1 MLTKMNL
8 FWTIFWT
15 SESCVTS
22 FSAPDGSQMQRSAD
36 CPQTN
41 RNNCHNFPHLQEEQ
55 HVPFVYNPNE
65 TTVTTFP
72 TYRRNDIVYNPNETT
87 VTTFPTYSRND
98 VVRFSTTQ
106 TKQLSSYNP
115 DETTVTTFSTY
126 RRNDVVRLSTTQ
138 TKQLSQ
144 LSPPT
149 GGTTC
154 SGCLQ
159 HKRSHNFPHLQEER
173 CVSFV
178 TQILKNRCHTFPYL
192 RDQRKQQSVFLIE
205 PDCPSNGF
213 GYHFPHLQEPVS
225 EV

>member
-72 TYRRNDIVYNPNETT
+72 TYRRNGVC
-87 VTTFPTYSRND
+87 
-98 VVRFSTTQ
+98 
-106 TKQLSSYNP
+106 
-115 DETTVTTFSTY
+115 
-126 RRNDVVRLSTTQ
+126 RLSHRCSKTDVTRFLRRGQ
-138 TKQLSQ
+138 TDSCVTVRWLLRASARARQQARAHPLAVSGRRVVVV
-144 LSPPT
+144 
-149 GGTTC
+149 GGAIP
-154 SGCLQ
+154 L
-159 HKRSHNFPHLQEER
+159 NPAVL
-173 CVSFV
+173 
-178 TQILKNRCHTFPYL
+178 
-192 RDQRKQQSVFLIE
+192 
-205 PDCPSNGF
+205 
-213 GYHFPHLQEPVS
+213 
-225 EV
+225 

>member
-65 TTVTTFP
+65 TAVTTFP
-72 TYRRNDIVYNPNETT
+72 TYRRNDV
-87 VTTFPTYSRND
+87 F
-98 VVRFSTTQ
+98 
-106 TKQLSSYNP
+106 
-115 DETTVTTFSTY
+115 
-126 RRNDVVRLSTTQ
+126 RLSTTQ
-138 TKQLSQ
+138 TKPQ

-149 GGTTC
+149 GGTVCVVCHTDIKK
-154 SGCLQ
+154 
-159 HKRSHNFPHLQEER
+159 HMSHVSLPTR
-173 CVSFV
+173 PTKTTKCVS
-178 TQILKNRCHTFPYL
+178 N
-192 RDQRKQQSVFLIE
+192 
-205 PDCPSNGF
+205 
-213 GYHFPHLQEPVS
+213 
-225 EV
+225 

>member
-55 HVPFVYNPNE
+55 HVPFVYNPNETTVTTFPTYRRNDTVYNPNE

-154 SGCLQ
+154 SGCL
-159 HKRSHNFPHLQEER
+159 
-173 CVSFV
+173 
-178 TQILKNRCHTFPYL
+178 
-192 RDQRKQQSVFLIE
+192 
-205 PDCPSNGF
+205 
-213 GYHFPHLQEPVS
+213 
-225 EV
+225 